1 MKKAMFI
8 LCLLACFSL
17 LLCSCGGGKTD
28 AGTGEPT
35 SASATVESGQP
46 TSAQG
51 TETETP
57 KVTEPADDDRPG
69 DSTGHRDAGWTPEY

>member
-1 MKKAMFI
+1 MKKAMLI

-17 LLCSCGGGKTD
+17 LLCSCGGGKND

-46 TSAQG
+46 TSAPG

-57 KVTEPADDDRPG
+57 KVTEPAGEDHPE

>member
-1 MKKAMFI
+1 MKKAMLI

-17 LLCSCGGGKTD
+17 LLCSCGDGKND

-46 TSAQG
+46 TSAR
-51 TETETP
+51 ETETDPP
-57 KVTEPADDDRPG
+57 KVTEPDDTDHPEG
-69 DSTGHRDAGWTPEY
+69 STGHRDAGWTPEY

>member
-1 MKKAMFI
+1 MKKVMLI

-17 LLCSCGGGKTD
+17 LLCSCGDGKND

-35 SASATVESGQP
+35 SASATSEPEQP
-46 TSAQG
+46 TSARV

-57 KVTEPADDDRPG
+57 EVTEPDGTDHPAL
-69 DSTGHRDAGWTPEY
+69 STDNRDAGWTPEY